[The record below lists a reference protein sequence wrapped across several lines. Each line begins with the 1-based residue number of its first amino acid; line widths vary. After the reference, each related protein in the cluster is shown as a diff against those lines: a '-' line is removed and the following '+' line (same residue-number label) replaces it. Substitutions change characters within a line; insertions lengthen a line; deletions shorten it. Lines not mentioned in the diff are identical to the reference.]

1 MHLWNNIFERYI
13 QSEFIAVN
21 NQFSEKMSKKKTVD
35 YDKDKLSEYKKK
47 RDFKKTTEPSGGK
60 EKKSD
65 QPRFV
70 IQKHDAT
77 NLHYDFRLEMDG
89 VLKSWAVPKGP
100 STDPSVKRFATLTED
115 HPLEY
120 AGFEGTIPEDE
131 YGGGTVIVWDGGIYR
146 NMREEKDEG
155 MSMQKSFD
163 DGKVEV
169 WLEGKKLRGGYV
181 LINTGGKKDN
191 KRWLLKK
198 MKDDEADARRNP
210 VETEPKS
217 ILSDKTIEEMEK
229 EMNNQ

>member
-1 MHLWNNIFERYI
+1 MN
-13 QSEFIAVN
+13 
-21 NQFSEKMSKKKTVD
+21 
-35 YDKDKLSEYKKK
+35 YDKDKLNEYRKK
-47 RDFKKTTEPSGGK
+47 RDFKKTTEPGGG
-60 EKKSD
+60 EMKKSD

-70 IQKHDAT
+70 IQKHDAS
-77 NLHYDFRLEMDG
+77 NLHYDFRLEIDG
-89 VLKSWAVPKGP
+89 VLKSWVVPRGP
-100 STDPSVKRFATLTED
+100 STDPSEKRFAALTED

-131 YGGGTVIVWDGGIYR
+131 YGGGTVIVWDGGSYR
-146 NMREEKDEG
+146 NLREEKDEG
-155 MSMQKSFD
+155 MSMQESFD

-169 WLEGKKLRGGYV
+169 WLEGRKLRGGYV

-210 VETEPKS
+210 VKTEPKS

-229 EMNNQ
+229 EMKKEKE